1 MPKSS
6 FSLYK
11 KPEFYLMICS
21 THSALC
27 SQADELWAP
36 KKCSN
41 LHTCFAWRKKQSK
54 HNYLYYTSA
63 CCAYILTCM
72 SFLCVVLYVCVVE
85 KYHPKALY
93 ATNVFHLSYSFSL
106 QLRFL
111 EQVIQ
116 SVKKTCQNTH
126 QNMPVLLSRLACWY
140 LKVTLICQ
148 WLIAEHSFCSC

>member
-1 MPKSS
+1 MFF
-6 FSLYK
+6 FSRSICVCRPFFK
-11 KPEFYLMICS
+11 KPGFYLMKVYTLIQCFVQPSRWAEHLKSAPIC
-21 THSALC
+21 THASLG
-27 SQADELWAP
+27 E
-36 KKCSN
+36 
-41 LHTCFAWRKKQSK
+41 KKQSK

-85 KYHPKALY
+85 KYHPKALF

-116 SVKKTCQNTH
+116 SVIKTCQNTH
-126 QNMPVLLSRLACWY
+126 QNMPVLLLRLAC
-140 LKVTLICQ
+140 C
-148 WLIAEHSFCSC
+148 F